1 MTIVTQVE
9 QLAEDA
15 LPQVRAASWVFRVI
29 FGVVVAV
36 AIGAAFWWILIRPG
50 QMAAKVGQAKVDASL
65 GQATGDIA
73 TGAIPQIND
82 AARQKVEVD
91 VQVQKGQIDVRQ
103 APDAGVAVHGVADAL
118 RRNLCLYDDLYRA
131 DPGCQPVHE
140 DPAGVGPAGSDAGG
154 ATGADRR

>member
-1 MTIVTQVE
+1 MNMLSEAE

-15 LPQVRAASWVFRVI
+15 LPQVRAANWVFRVI
-29 FGVVVAV
+29 FALAVAG
-36 AIGAAFWWILIRPG
+36 AIGAAFWWVAIRPG

-73 TGAIPQIND
+73 TAAIPQIND
-82 AARQKVEVD
+82 ATRQKVEVD

-140 DPAGVGPAGSDAGG
+140 DPAGVGPAGSNAGG
-154 ATGADRR
+154 TAHPD

>member
-1 MTIVTQVE
+1 MNILSEAE

-15 LPQVRAASWVFRVI
+15 LPQVRAANWVFRVI
-29 FGVVVAV
+29 FGLAIAG
-36 AIGAAFWWILIRPG
+36 AIGAAFWWIVIRPG
-50 QMAAKVGQAKVDASL
+50 EMAVKVGQSRVDASL

-82 AARQKVEVD
+82 ATRQKVEVD

-140 DPAGVGPAGSDAGG
+140 DPAGVGPAGSNAGG
-154 ATGADRR
+154 ATGTDRR

>member
-1 MTIVTQVE
+1 MNMLSEAE

-15 LPQVRAASWVFRVI
+15 LPQVRAANWVFRVI
-29 FGVVVAV
+29 FALAVAG
-36 AIGAAFWWILIRPG
+36 AIGAAFWWVAIRPG

-73 TGAIPQIND
+73 TAAIPQIND
-82 AARQKVEVD
+82 ATRQKVEVD

-140 DPAGVGPAGSDAGG
+140 DPDGVGPAGSNAGG
-154 ATGADRR
+154 TAHPD

>member
-1 MTIVTQVE
+1 MNMLSEAE

-15 LPQVRAASWVFRVI
+15 LPQVRAANWVFRVI
-29 FGVVVAV
+29 FALAVAG
-36 AIGAAFWWILIRPG
+36 AIGAAFWWVAIRPG

-73 TGAIPQIND
+73 TAAIPQIND
-82 AARQKVEVD
+82 ATRQKVEVD

-154 ATGADRR
+154 TAHPD

>member
-1 MTIVTQVE
+1 MLSEAE

-15 LPQVRAASWVFRVI
+15 LPQVRAANWVFRVI
-29 FGVVVAV
+29 FALAVAG
-36 AIGAAFWWILIRPG
+36 AIGAAFWWVAIRPG

-73 TGAIPQIND
+73 TAAIPQIND
-82 AARQKVEVD
+82 ATRQKVEVD

-140 DPAGVGPAGSDAGG
+140 DPDGVGPAGSNAGG
-154 ATGADRR
+154 TAHPD

>member
-1 MTIVTQVE
+1 MNMLSEAE

-15 LPQVRAASWVFRVI
+15 LPQVRAANWVFRVI
-29 FGVVVAV
+29 FALAVAG
-36 AIGAAFWWILIRPG
+36 AIGAAFWCPG

-73 TGAIPQIND
+73 TAAIPQIND
-82 AARQKVEVD
+82 ATRQKVEVD

-140 DPAGVGPAGSDAGG
+140 DPDGVGPAGSNAGG
-154 ATGADRR
+154 TAHPD

>member
-15 LPQVRAASWVFRVI
+15 LPQVRAANWVFRVI

-36 AIGAAFWWILIRPG
+36 AIGAAFWGILIRPG
-50 QMAAKVGQAKVDASL
+50 QMAVKVAQSKVDTSLAQAS
-65 GQATGDIA
+65 GDIA